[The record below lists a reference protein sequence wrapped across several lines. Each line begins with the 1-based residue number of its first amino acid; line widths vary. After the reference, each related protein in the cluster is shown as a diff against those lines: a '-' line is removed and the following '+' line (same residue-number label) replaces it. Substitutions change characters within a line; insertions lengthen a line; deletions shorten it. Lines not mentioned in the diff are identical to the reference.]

1 MPKYNI
7 ELIAEGET
15 QKTITEIHRVFSQ
28 LCEHFPHWKQ
38 ITVTDIKED
47 ILPTEF
53 IEQVTNSPSGQNT

>member
-1 MPKYNI
+1 MLYQI
-7 ELIAEGET
+7 ELAAEGESDKI
-15 QKTITEIHRVFSQ
+15 QEEIHRVFSQ